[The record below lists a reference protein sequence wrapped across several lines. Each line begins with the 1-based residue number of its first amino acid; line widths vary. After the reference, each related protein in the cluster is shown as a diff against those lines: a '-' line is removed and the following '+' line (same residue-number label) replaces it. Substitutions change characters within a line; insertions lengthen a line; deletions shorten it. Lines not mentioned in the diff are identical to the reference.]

1 MTYDHDRCEAWF
13 AWFLHP
19 TTQDDKALT
28 HALSN
33 VPPDHW
39 LFVENRIR
47 TALGEAQASF
57 SEKASRKG
65 GGVDNTNQVS
75 NAVNSSA
82 SQEQLLRKARLLW
95 KERANRARKFAGAL
109 ATVDIPGW
117 ETSEAAAEWVR
128 ASRQPDE
135 ARLHRATSSA

>member
-1 MTYDHDRCEAWF
+1 MTYDHDRHEEWF

-19 TTQDDKALT
+19 TTQDDKTLA

-47 TALGEAQASF
+47 TALGEAKASF
-57 SEKASRKG
+57 SESASRKERG
-65 GGVDNTNQVS
+65 GATNEVS
-75 NAVNSSA
+75 NTVNSSA
-82 SQEQLLRKARLLW
+82 TKEQLLWKARLLW
-95 KERANRARKFAGAL
+95 KERANRARQFAGAL

-135 ARLHRATSSA
+135 ARVHRATSRA

>member
-1 MTYDHDRCEAWF
+1 MTYDHDRREEWL
-13 AWFLHP
+13 AWFLDP
-19 TTQDDKALT
+19 TTQDDKTLAL
-28 HALSN
+28 ALSN

-47 TALGEAQASF
+47 TALGEAKASF
-57 SEKASRKG
+57 SERVSRKEG
-65 GGVDNTNQVS
+65 GCTTREVS
-75 NAVNSSA
+75 SAVNSST
-82 SQEQLLRKARLLW
+82 SKEQLLRKARLLW

-135 ARLHRATSSA
+135 ARLHRATSRA

>member
-1 MTYDHDRCEAWF
+1 MTYDHDRREEWL
-13 AWFLHP
+13 AWFLDP
-19 TTQDDKALT
+19 TTQDDKTLAL
-28 HALSN
+28 ALSN

-57 SEKASRKG
+57 SERVSRKAG
-65 GGVDNTNQVS
+65 SVVTTNEVS
-75 NAVNSSA
+75 NRVNSSA

-109 ATVDIPGW
+109 AAVDIPGW

-128 ASRQPDE
+128 ASRQPDA
-135 ARLHRATSSA
+135 ARLHRATSST

>member
-1 MTYDHDRCEAWF
+1 MKKWF
-13 AWFLHP
+13 AWFLDP
-19 TTQDDKALT
+19 TTQDDKTLA

-47 TALGEAQASF
+47 TVLGEMQASF
-57 SEKASRKG
+57 SERALHKE
-65 GGVDNTNQVS
+65 GVVVSTSEVS
-75 NAVNSSA
+75 NRVNSSD
-82 SQEQLLRKARLLW
+82 SKEQLLRKARLLW

-135 ARLHRATSSA
+135 ARVHRATSRA